1 MDGPKC
7 LVELKKD
14 EKLKNIPVIIFS
26 PSGNKIND
34 KLTKELN
41 AGQFLAKLSNI
52 FSFPEELT
60 IKKNKA
66 FENL

>member
-1 MDGPKC
+1 MDGRKC

-26 PSGNKIND
+26 TSGNKIND

-41 AGQFLAKLSNI
+41 ADQFLAKLSNI

-66 FENL
+66 FEN